1 MNIIVISFSGR
12 SDGNCDRICDY
23 IAQSYASQC
32 TVFRFSEQQ
41 IHPCGG
47 CRYECFGTEPCPYR
61 EDPEYELLES
71 ICQSDL
77 TYFVIPNYRDYPCA
91 NYFIFN
97 ERSQCF
103 FQGKPERLD
112 TFLRVRKK
120 FIVVSN
126 TNQENFRQ
134 ILSQNVDGEPEILFL
149 SAKKFGRK
157 SVCGDLMASA
167 AAVAEIDQFVSRK
180 TAATSGYPD
189 SML

>member
-1 MNIIVISFSGR
+1 ML
-12 SDGNCDRICDY
+12 D
-23 IAQSYASQC
+23 A
-32 TVFRFSEQQ
+32 
-41 IHPCGG
+41 
-47 CRYECFGTEPCPYR
+47 
-61 EDPEYELLES
+61 
-71 ICQSDL
+71 ICQ
-77 TYFVIPNYRDYPCA
+77 FVIPNYCDYPCA

-112 TFLRVRKK
+112 AFLRVRKK

-149 SAKKFGRK
+149 SAKKYGRN
-157 SVCGDLMASA
+157 SVCGDLMTSA
-167 AAVAEIDQFVSRK
+167 AAAAEIDQFVRRK

>member
-1 MNIIVISFSGR
+1 MNVLVISFSGR
-12 SDGNCDRICDY
+12 SGGNCDSISDF
-23 IAQSYASQC
+23 IAQYNEPQC
-32 TVFRFSEQQ
+32 TVFRFSEQKIQ
-41 IHPCGG
+41 PCGG
-47 CRYECFGTEPCPYR
+47 CRYECFGKEPCPYLA
-61 EDPEYELLES
+61 DPEYELLES

-77 TYFVIPNYRDYPCA
+77 TYFVIPNYCDYPCA

-112 TFLRVRKK
+112 AFLRVRKK

-149 SAKKFGRK
+149 SAKKFGRN

-167 AAVAEIDQFVSRK
+167 AAVAEIDQFVME
-180 TAATSGYPD
+180 TPAIT
-189 SML
+189 L

>member
-1 MNIIVISFSGR
+1 MNVLVISFGGR
-12 SDGNCDRICDY
+12 SGGNCDSISDLLVQRNEPE
-23 IAQSYASQC
+23 C
-32 TVFRFSEQQ
+32 TIFKFSEQK

-47 CRYECFGTEPCPYR
+47 CRYECFDTEPCPYR

-77 TYFVIPNYRDYPCA
+77 TYFVIPNYCDYPCA

-112 TFLRVRKK
+112 EFLRVRKK

-134 ILSQNVDGEPEILFL
+134 ILSQNADGEPEILFL
-149 SAKKFGRK
+149 SAKKFGRN

-167 AAVAEIDQFVSRK
+167 AAVAEIDQFVMEK
-180 TAATSGYPD
+180 PAIT
-189 SML
+189 L